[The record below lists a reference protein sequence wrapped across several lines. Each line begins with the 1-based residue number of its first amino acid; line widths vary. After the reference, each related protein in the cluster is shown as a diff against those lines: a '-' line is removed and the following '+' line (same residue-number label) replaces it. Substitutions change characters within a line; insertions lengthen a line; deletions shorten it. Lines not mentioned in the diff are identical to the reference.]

1 MSSPKRIIAVVDDDS
16 RLLESLEN
24 LLESA
29 GYAVRT
35 FSSPK
40 ALLAAGL
47 SDLDCLITDIGMP
60 EMDGFQLRD
69 AIGRTCPHL
78 PVFLVT
84 GRHEIAD
91 RPGNAAAATVLF
103 RKPIDGRLLLAA
115 VEKAFTGLNW
125 EG

>member
-1 MSSPKRIIAVVDDDS
+1 MSSSKRIIAVVDDDS

-29 GYAVRT
+29 GYTVRT
-35 FSSPK
+35 FSSPR
-40 ALLAAGL
+40 ALLMAGL
-47 SDLDCLITDIGMP
+47 ADLDCLITDIGMP

-69 AIGRTCPHL
+69 AVGKSRPDL
-78 PVFLVT
+78 PIFMVT

-91 RPGNAAAATVLF
+91 HPGKAALVTALF

-115 VEKAFTGLNW
+115 VEKTLSD
-125 EG
+125 